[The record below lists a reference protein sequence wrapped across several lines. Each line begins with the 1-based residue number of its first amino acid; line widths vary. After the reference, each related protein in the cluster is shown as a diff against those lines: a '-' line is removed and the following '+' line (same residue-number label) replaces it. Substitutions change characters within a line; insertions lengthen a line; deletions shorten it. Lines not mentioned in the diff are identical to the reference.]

1 MVEQLLQYHQQPET
15 LLDMSQEDLVQLVRS
30 ASAVLSQ
37 RTERVEVLAAA
48 NKRLKRQATQLE
60 KDIAAVKDAT
70 QTATTSQAIKRIKH
84 LSSTKST
91 LELKTRGQA
100 HKRLTADSVLAVG
113 LRRNFSNIASC
124 DFGSTILFPLS
135 HQTVTRCESRAAC
148 ALKAAF
154 SAFVLEKLH
163 VCRLFS
169 EALRESNVPTR
180 SYTLMTVA
188 IRSDATN
195 SNIWRRHKL
204 HLCECTIGFNCFI
217 DEALSSTTGIR
228 TMQMQRKRL
237 LNLAWKGKEGA
248 WV

>member
-1 MVEQLLQYHQQPET
+1 M
-15 LLDMSQEDLVQLVRS
+15 QLVHS

-37 RTERVEVLAAA
+37 RTERVEGLLAA

-60 KDIAAVKDAT
+60 KDITAVKSLT
-70 QTATTSQAIKRIKH
+70 QTSTTSQAIKKIKH
-84 LSSTKST
+84 LTVAKSS
-91 LELKTRGQA
+91 LELKTRGQTQ
-100 HKRLTADSVLAVG
+100 KRLTADSVLAGG

-154 SAFVLEKLH
+154 SAYVLEKMH
-163 VCRLFS
+163 VCHLLC
-169 EALRESNVPTR
+169 EGLRECNAPTE

-195 SNIWRRHKL
+195 SNIWRRQKL
-204 HLCECTIGFNCFI
+204 HLCECTVGFTCFI
-217 DEALSSTTGIR
+217 DEALSSTTGLR
-228 TMQMQRKRL
+228 TMQLQRKRL
-237 LNLAWKGKEGA
+237 LYLVLKK
-248 WV
+248 